1 MQLYI
6 SHPGHNCH
14 TVCYCFTFNLLCTR
28 GQTEKSVKPVWAW
41 HAKLQ
46 KTAFQWPLELILS
59 NFNRETICVDRYQT
73 CWEWKVFLT
82 LVDILLCWW
91 HFFAPALFISEFK
104 RFSLPYALVTLP
116 RLWNTVRSSGCWH
129 CTAFC
134 LVIMSLAF
142 IVVCPLHDCSNRWR
156 ELKTKDEE
164 ENCSSSLLVL
174 WFSKDNSITNTES
187 LCVYI
192 CFNSVCSIV
201 PALYRSRHDKTGFR
215 ELRVV
220 CALAGCNS
228 FAGDSS
234 RYLACSIPSRHHQHV
249 CKLSAGSGVFEQFTA
264 DSHHSGEQALI
275 CLWFGFLWHTGKSGL
290 KSSSHLNK
298 GEGCES

>member
-142 IVVCPLHDCSNRWR
+142 IVVCPLHDCSNRWW
-156 ELKTKDEE
+156 ELKPRMKKKTVVTA
-164 ENCSSSLLVL
+164 CWYCGSARTTLLQIL
-174 WFSKDNSITNTES
+174 KA
-187 LCVYI
+187 CVYI
-192 CFNSVCSIV
+192 YVLTVSIV
-201 PALYRSRHDKTGFR
+201 LFQLYTDRGMIR
-215 ELRVV
+215 L
-220 CALAGCNS
+220 
-228 FAGDSS
+228 
-234 RYLACSIPSRHHQHV
+234 
-249 CKLSAGSGVFEQFTA
+249 GS
-264 DSHHSGEQALI
+264 
-275 CLWFGFLWHTGKSGL
+275 
-290 KSSSHLNK
+290 
-298 GEGCES
+298 ES